1 MTVFLD
7 LACLIPLMLKTNFS
21 LHLKYSVSFTFSQ
34 YISFIFVIM
43 LIRTL
48 FICAFRC
55 FYMYILIDFDCFIQT
70 KHFFNHLKFCKKIKT
85 IITNRLSVQK
95 KPNYGFLHAVR
106 LRESEINFV
115 FCERVLYVGTAP
127 EQKAKNAK
135 SGLNI
140 TFKPLFY
147 QYSF

>member
-21 LHLKYSVSFTFSQ
+21 LHLKYSVSFIFSQ
-34 YISFIFVIM
+34 YVSFIFVIM
-43 LIRTL
+43 PIYAL
-48 FICAFRC
+48 FICAFTC

-95 KPNYGFLHAVR
+95 KPNYRFLHAVR

-115 FCERVLYVGTAP
+115 FCEWELYDGTAS
-127 EQKAKNAK
+127 EQKTESAKKRLEHYVQA
-135 SGLNI
+135 
-140 TFKPLFY
+140 TFL
-147 QYSF
+147 